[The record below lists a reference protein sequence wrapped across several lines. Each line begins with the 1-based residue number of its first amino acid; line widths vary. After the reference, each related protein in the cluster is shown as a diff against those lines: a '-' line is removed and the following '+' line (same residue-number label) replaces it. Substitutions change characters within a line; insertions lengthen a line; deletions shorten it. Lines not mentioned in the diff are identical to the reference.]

1 MPIEISSD
9 APIFIVGCARSGTT
23 LLRDLL
29 RSHPRLTFPEESHF
43 IPLFYR
49 AYGDPQNAAEACELA
64 KQILRLRWVR
74 LWRLGLEPASFSD
87 CRSFRE
93 VLSRLY
99 ETWARD
105 ENKPRWG
112 DKTPGYVREIPLLI
126 KLFPGARILHIYRDG
141 RDVALSWFSHV
152 WFGPRNM
159 YTAAGQWRRRVN
171 AGRGA
176 AATLPRGTYME
187 VRYET
192 LLEQPRE
199 TMQQV
204 CEFLGEPFDEA
215 VLRPSKIEGDPR
227 LNPFSAQ
234 NSRGELMRNNAG
246 KWKTRMPVRD
256 RVLFESIAGDLL
268 ETLGY
273 ETEGRTRRISSAER
287 VAWHLHHL
295 FWRRM
300 MKLAAMS
307 NAAYRSTHLQE
318 KRARARAKRREATP

>member
-1 MPIEISSD
+1 MAIDVQSD
-9 APIFIVGCARSGTT
+9 APIFIVGCERSGTT

-29 RSHPRLTFPEESHF
+29 RSHPRLTFPDESGF

-64 KQILRLRWVR
+64 EQILRLRWVR
-74 LWRLGLEPASFSD
+74 LWQLGLEPASFSD

-93 VLSRLY
+93 VLCRLY
-99 ETWARD
+99 ETYARH

-112 DKTPGYVREIPLLI
+112 DKTPRYVREIPLLM

-141 RDVALSWFSHV
+141 RDVALSFSHV
-152 WFGPRNM
+152 WFGPCNT
-159 YTAAGQWRRRVN
+159 YTAAGHWKRCVN
-171 AGRGA
+171 AGRRA

-192 LLEQPRE
+192 LLERPRE

-204 CEFLGEPFDEA
+204 CEFIGEAFDEA
-215 VLRPSKIEGDPR
+215 VLRPSKMEGDPR
-227 LNPFSAQ
+227 LHPFPEKG
-234 NSRGELMRNNAG
+234 SRGALMPTNFG
-246 KWKTRMPVRD
+246 KWKTRMPVKD
-256 RVLFESIAGDLL
+256 RVLFESVAGDLL

-273 ETEGRTRRISSAER
+273 ETEGRIRRISSPER
-287 VAWHLHHL
+287 VAWHLHHQL
-295 FWRRM
+295 WRRV

-307 NAAYRSTHLQE
+307 NAAFFSTYLQVR
-318 KRARARAKRREATP
+318 RARARAERREATP